1 MAAPAAS
8 AGMTS
13 AAQLDW
19 AVGCPVND
27 VTMKKSS
34 DDTVE
39 VACLPRASLS
49 AEVDEER
56 GAEGCPADQFSRKS
70 VQSRTRLQPLPE
82 MVIARSTKVLGID
95 RNESCRSVGS
105 RHETAPG
112 TRRSLNQDEGRR
124 PRLAD
129 EPGSYGLS
137 ISAHEK
143 GIRDNDME
151 SRSLSPGMSSGSG
164 RPAQGMRGE
173 ALREGAAG
181 VGALGIRD
189 SEPKGGGPTAPP
201 TEGNPPST
209 DGEQRP
215 MVARAPCHLAPS
227 PGSLPGGS
235 PGVLRMHVVTW
246 NLAQGDG
253 IADGALTR
261 TGALPDL
268 LLCRDDSPGLV
279 VVGTQET
286 SRWDELSQAF
296 QAQLGTGCHLLTAT
310 RAGAL
315 GLWLYCSSTLRPL
328 VRELRTSSHL
338 LGVREVVNR
347 ATKGGVGASIR
358 LRGGMSVLLI
368 NSHLPAGDG
377 KATERNGAYHRIKQA
392 LFADLAAERRAKNAT
407 NAHDVSVWMGDLNY
421 RVRSNRS
428 AADRAL
434 ALGMPEVLL
443 GNDQLHQ
450 EQRHR
455 RAYVHFREAPVA
467 FPPTYKYDMGTHVYD
482 TSKKSRVPSWTDRI
496 LYKPALSITHEQITV
511 NRYTSVQDVTVSD
524 HKPVV
529 MTMDVAVESWEKDWR
544 AQAGMAEDRVIVMR
558 GLGCCIR

>member
-1 MAAPAAS
+1 M
-8 AGMTS
+8 
-13 AAQLDW
+13 
-19 AVGCPVND
+19 
-27 VTMKKSS
+27 
-34 DDTVE
+34 
-39 VACLPRASLS
+39 
-49 AEVDEER
+49 
-56 GAEGCPADQFSRKS
+56 
-70 VQSRTRLQPLPE
+70 
-82 MVIARSTKVLGID
+82 
-95 RNESCRSVGS
+95 
-105 RHETAPG
+105 
-112 TRRSLNQDEGRR
+112 
-124 PRLAD
+124 
-129 EPGSYGLS
+129 
-137 ISAHEK
+137 
-143 GIRDNDME
+143 
-151 SRSLSPGMSSGSG
+151 
-164 RPAQGMRGE
+164 
-173 ALREGAAG
+173 
-181 VGALGIRD
+181 
-189 SEPKGGGPTAPP
+189 
-201 TEGNPPST
+201 
-209 DGEQRP
+209 
-215 MVARAPCHLAPS
+215 
-227 PGSLPGGS
+227 
-235 PGVLRMHVVTW
+235 LRMHVVTW

-253 IADGALTR
+253 IADGALTW

-286 SRWDELSQAF
+286 SRWDELSQGECHTNAGISADLALQAMRRGSPSLQVRAAF

-443 GNDQLHQ
+443 GNDQVREGSQRGAKTRVLATPVLDMGSMHVATPGRTLGRVCRPSQLHQ

-496 LYKPALSITHEQITV
+496 LYKPALSITHEQIT
-511 NRYTSVQDVTVSD
+511 
-524 HKPVV
+524 
-529 MTMDVAVESWEKDWR
+529 
-544 AQAGMAEDRVIVMR
+544 
-558 GLGCCIR
+558 